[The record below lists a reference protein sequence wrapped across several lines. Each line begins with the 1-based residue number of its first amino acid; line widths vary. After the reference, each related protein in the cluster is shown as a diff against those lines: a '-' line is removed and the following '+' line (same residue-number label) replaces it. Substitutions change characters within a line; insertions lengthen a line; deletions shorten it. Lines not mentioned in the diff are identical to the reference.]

1 MKVNTFLLF
10 HYYLPWKRVG
20 PFIWRHLNPL
30 YPRMLCAKFG
40 WNWSGGSWEEDF
52 KFQILK
58 RIFSYYAI
66 IPLVLVHS
74 EPFICFTTLVCFV
87 WSFIEIDRV
96 KKKIKADFWKSI
108 HFYYFS
114 IISPSVMVWPLNH
127 FVCQVWLPIDFIL
140 AQWPVLE
147 KKNFKYCQFIF
158 AISLL
163 FPLGNGRGPSFEQTW
178 TPFTRGCFVPSL
190 VEIGLVVLEKKMKM

>member
-10 HYYLPWKRVG
+10 HYYLSWKRVG

-30 YPRMLCAKFG
+30 NPRMLCAKFG
-40 WNWSGGSWEEDF
+40 WNWSGGSSEEDF
-52 KFQILK
+52 KFQI
-58 RIFSYYAI
+58 
-66 IPLVLVHS
+66 
-74 EPFICFTTLVCFV
+74 
-87 WSFIEIDRV
+87 
-96 KKKIKADFWKSI
+96 
-108 HFYYFS
+108 FYYFS

-127 FVCQVWLPIDFIL
+127 FVCQVWSPIYFML

-147 KKNFKYCQFIF
+147 KKNSKYCQFIF

-163 FPLGNGRGPSFEQTW
+163 FTLGNGRGPSFEQTW